1 MSDDEYGNDI
11 SDTSYDQYEDEEH
24 GNNQQHFIRRR
35 KKPGDLAGAASGG
48 GEPCCAHVVS
58 PLVFFAILA
67 GLAIV
72 TYFLRQAIT
81 MNLGRKR
88 RKRGS
93 FPVANL
99 LFVLTGNKIRIKQ
112 SLLKLLTIKLAVLST
127 RSYLPNGAKYRI
139 SNA

>member
-1 MSDDEYGNDI
+1 MSDDEYSNDI

-24 GNNQQHFIRRR
+24 GNNQQHFIQRR
-35 KKPGDLAGAASGG
+35 KKPGGDLAGAASGG

-81 MNLGRKR
+81 KNLGRKR
-88 RKRGS
+88 RKRSS
-93 FPVANL
+93 FSAANL
-99 LFVLTGNKIRIKQ
+99 MFVLTGNEQEFCK
-112 SLLKLLTIKLAVLST
+112 
-127 RSYLPNGAKYRI
+127 
-139 SNA
+139 SNIFTDN

>member
-1 MSDDEYGNDI
+1 MSDDEYSNDI
-11 SDTSYDQYEDEEH
+11 SDTSYDQYEDEEQS
-24 GNNQQHFIRRR
+24 NYQQHFVQRR
-35 KKPGDLAGAASGG
+35 KKPGSDLAGASSGG

-88 RKRGS
+88 RKRSS
-93 FPVANL
+93 FSAANL
-99 LFVLTGNKIRIKQ
+99 LFVLTGKAQ
-112 SLLKLLTIKLAVLST
+112 QVKLISLTI
-127 RSYLPNGAKYRI
+127 
-139 SNA
+139 